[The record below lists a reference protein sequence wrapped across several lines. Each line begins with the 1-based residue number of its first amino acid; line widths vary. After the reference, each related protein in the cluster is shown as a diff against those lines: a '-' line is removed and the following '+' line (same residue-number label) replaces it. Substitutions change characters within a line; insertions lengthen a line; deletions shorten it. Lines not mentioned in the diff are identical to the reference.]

1 MTFHSFDMRG
11 IGARRLRFALL
22 ASLVFHLLLLWPA
35 LPRLPD
41 RETPMLQ
48 ATLRSPPP
56 VPAATAPSLPPAV
69 APMRSAGDT
78 ASGPAGGIAIA
89 PRQPVLARKPFDPP
103 QPAPV
108 PEAAAIPSAPVA
120 VAAPV
125 LPAAT
130 PSPAAAPATPAAG
143 SPTGALLTQ
152 ANASGEPLDGLRGY
166 RLSVASEAR
175 RFKRYPA
182 QAMAAGWAGT
192 AEVRLEVGG
201 DGRPRAATVSRSSG
215 HEPLDRAALTMIDA
229 GALRA
234 RLPDSLRGKTFAVV
248 LPVVFNLDDE

>member
-11 IGARRLRFALL
+11 IGARRLRFAIL
-22 ASLVFHLLLLWPA
+22 ASLIFHLLLLWPA
-35 LPRLPD
+35 PPRLPD
-41 RETPMLQ
+41 KEAAPLQ

-56 VPAATAPSLPPAV
+56 VPTATAPSPPPAV
-69 APMRSAGDT
+69 APAPSAGDT
-78 ASGPAGGIAIA
+78 ASGPAGDITIA
-89 PRQPVLARKPFDPP
+89 PRRPVLAPKPLDKPP
-103 QPAPV
+103 PAPV
-108 PEAAAIPSAPVA
+108 PEAAAIPPVPVA
-120 VAAPV
+120 LAAPV

-130 PSPAAAPATPAAG
+130 PAPAAG
-143 SPTGALLTQ
+143 SPTGVLLTQ
-152 ANASGEPLDGLRGY
+152 ANASGDALDGLRGY

-175 RFKRYPA
+175 RYKRYPP

-201 DGRPRAATVSRSSG
+201 DGRPRAATVGRSSG
-215 HEPLDRAALTMIDA
+215 YEPLDRAALTMIDA

-234 RLPDSLRGKTFAVV
+234 RLPESLRGKTFAVV

>member
-22 ASLVFHLLLLWPA
+22 ASLAFHLLLLWPA

-41 RETPMLQ
+41 RDASMLQ

-56 VPAATAPSLPPAV
+56 VPAAAVPPTPPRAV
-69 APMRSAGDT
+69 APAPT
-78 ASGPAGGIAIA
+78 IAP
-89 PRQPVLARKPFDPP
+89 PRQPVLATSPLDPLR
-103 QPAPV
+103 PAPV
-108 PEAAAIPSAPVA
+108 PEARPIPSVPLAA
-120 VAAPV
+120 AAPV
-125 LPAAT
+125 LPAVT
-130 PSPAAAPATPAAG
+130 PSPAVAPSVPATG
-143 SPTGALLTQ
+143 SASGVLLTQ
-152 ANASGEPLDGLRGY
+152 ANASGEALDGLRGY

-201 DGRPRAATVSRSSG
+201 DGRPRAATVGRSSG
-215 HEPLDRAALTMIDA
+215 HESLDRAALSMIDA

-234 RLPDSLRGKTFAVV
+234 RLPESLRGKSFAVV